1 MLPRWLLLLIVAV
14 ANSDRHNSSSVYSI
28 SSEFGMDTAETNC
41 EDEWYLCELKSAGW
55 YTAHDLQLTGPCTIE
70 RRSASTLSV
79 TEFISEYVRTKPVI
93 ITGGSDQSEFKYHS
107 TRARL
112 LEKYSNEEIILSTAN
127 TYSYTRVRMSVQE
140 YINQYMFPQTL
151 GTRANK
157 TLYYFGDN
165 DREGWKE
172 LFNIYKFPFYE
183 IPNLKPEISF
193 GMAGPSSGVAF
204 HFHGPTFAETIY
216 GRKRW
221 FLYSPQVQPNFD
233 PNNTTLHWL
242 HHVYPSLPDDVKP
255 FECTLLPGEVLFI
268 PDRWWHA
275 TINVDTCVFVSTFLG
290 PA

>member
-151 GTRANK
+151 GTRAN
-157 TLYYFGDN
+157 
-165 DREGWKE
+165 
-172 LFNIYKFPFYE
+172 
-183 IPNLKPEISF
+183 S
-193 GMAGPSSGVAF
+193 PSSGVAF